1 MDNFIKEIER
11 LLKNNDIQKVKDKC
25 NDIIEKE
32 EKNIEQKQTN
42 ANTFYNLALSYY
54 YLYRADYN
62 EDYYN
67 KAIKFCDE
75 SINKETNNKAN
86 AHYIKGFVNYY
97 AGKYADAIEEYDQ
110 TLVLYKNHYYAIYAK
125 AMSLSMLKK
134 YDEAINIIEEYKK
147 STANQDNEY
156 SKYHIEYFYYCKII
170 LELKNNICNYE
181 NILNYLDKIDNF
193 ATNAVMSI
201 INIVSG
207 MEKGENY
214 IDNIFKI
221 LINKDNIWKNNKIFA
236 SIMKCINNDSQF
248 NIIKNNI
255 KTNLL
260 YQYRLLSVLS
270 FNNPLLSE
278 YYSNKININH
288 YLTLNTL
295 MILLNENQNDK
306 VNSNNMRITNIITA
320 NDSKE
325 GKMLEDIFAKKGK
338 KVKMKNID
346 NLISFQTSF
355 SRNTDSLTMFRLYG
369 KSNNQ
374 EFTGASLVIKNDY
387 FNSDDDNFQYNS
399 NDIFSKNIN
408 FKKNLYWILYYNEEE
423 NILIFNPTNSKYT
436 NVVID
441 LNKIDTKEYEDK
453 RYEYI
458 VNIIKSVFN
467 NIFETIDY
475 INNNI
480 KDENIKSDIF
490 SYLFENIRYLIKHE
504 AFLKSRN

>member
-1 MDNFIKEIER
+1 
-11 LLKNNDIQKVKDKC
+11 
-25 NDIIEKE
+25 
-32 EKNIEQKQTN
+32 
-42 ANTFYNLALSYY
+42 
-54 YLYRADYN
+54 
-62 EDYYN
+62 
-67 KAIKFCDE
+67 
-75 SINKETNNKAN
+75 
-86 AHYIKGFVNYY
+86 
-97 AGKYADAIEEYDQ
+97 
-110 TLVLYKNHYYAIYAK
+110 
-125 AMSLSMLKK
+125 MSLSMLKK

>member
-1 MDNFIKEIER
+1 
-11 LLKNNDIQKVKDKC
+11 
-25 NDIIEKE
+25 
-32 EKNIEQKQTN
+32 
-42 ANTFYNLALSYY
+42 
-54 YLYRADYN
+54 
-62 EDYYN
+62 
-67 KAIKFCDE
+67 
-75 SINKETNNKAN
+75 
-86 AHYIKGFVNYY
+86 
-97 AGKYADAIEEYDQ
+97 
-110 TLVLYKNHYYAIYAK
+110 
-125 AMSLSMLKK
+125 
-134 YDEAINIIEEYKK
+134 
-147 STANQDNEY
+147 
-156 SKYHIEYFYYCKII
+156 
-170 LELKNNICNYE
+170 
-181 NILNYLDKIDNF
+181 
-193 ATNAVMSI
+193 
-201 INIVSG
+201 

-480 KDENIKSDIF
+480 KGENIKSDIF

-504 AFLKSRN
+504 AFFEYQELRILTISDI